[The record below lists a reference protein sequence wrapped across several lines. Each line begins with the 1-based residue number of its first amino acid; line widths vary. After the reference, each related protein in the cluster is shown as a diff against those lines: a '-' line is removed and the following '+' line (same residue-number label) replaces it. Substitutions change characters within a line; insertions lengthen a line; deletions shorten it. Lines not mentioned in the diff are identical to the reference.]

1 MAGDE
6 SKAGLRQ
13 SAEALWA
20 EGFFC
25 AESVLLAVTRDQGIE
40 SDLLPAVASAF
51 CSGQAR
57 TCGQCGALNG
67 ALMALGAVLG
77 RRTHQD
83 STDRV
88 YAAAKRLVREFEG
101 EFGSRSCQDLLDG
114 CDLGTPQG
122 QAMFRERG
130 FQGRCR
136 EFTVRA
142 AEMAGRILAELR
154 R

>member
-57 TCGQCGALNG
+57 TCGPCGALSG
-67 ALMALGAVLG
+67 ALMAVGAVLG
-77 RRTHQD
+77 RRSEKD
-83 STDRV
+83 AMDAV
-88 YAAAKRLVREFEG
+88 YAAAGQLIEKFEG
-101 EFGSRSCQDLLDG
+101 EFGSRDCRQLLDG
-114 CDLGTPQG
+114 CDLGTPEG
-122 QAMFRERG
+122 QVMFRERG
-130 FQGRCR
+130 FMARCR
-136 EFTVRA
+136 NFTGRA
-142 AEMAGRILAELR
+142 AEMAREVIAEHR